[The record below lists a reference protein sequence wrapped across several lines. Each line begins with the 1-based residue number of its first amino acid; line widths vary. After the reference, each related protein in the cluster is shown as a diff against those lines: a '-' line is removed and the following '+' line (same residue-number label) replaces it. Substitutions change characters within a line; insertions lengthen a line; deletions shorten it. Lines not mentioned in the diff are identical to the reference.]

1 MTDDEILNIL
11 RNNSIK
17 HPNDNR
23 QIIKYKN
30 NVLYGNELG
39 VVLSNIN
46 NDTFEVFIHFK
57 YNKEVISQILYK
69 TFDNIIEATDLYNR
83 YETYVINFDIEK
95 IIKEINK

>member
-11 RNNSIK
+11 RTNSTK
-17 HPNDNR
+17 HPNDSR

-39 VVLSNIN
+39 IVLSNIN
-46 NDTFEVFIHFK
+46 SDTFEVFMHFK

-69 TFDNIIEATDLYNR
+69 TFNNIKEATDLYNR
-83 YETYVINFDIEK
+83 YDNYVINFDIEK
-95 IIKEINK
+95 IIEEINN

>member
-1 MTDDEILNIL
+1 MNDDEILNIL
-11 RNNSIK
+11 RKNSTK
-17 HPNDNR
+17 HPNDSR

-95 IIKEINK
+95 IIEEVNN